1 MVDRKTI
8 TVKIT
13 PKASKNGIGAWET
26 DSDGKSYLKVFVTAA
41 PEKGKA
47 NQALIALLAKEW
59 KLAKSD
65 IQILKGE
72 TDRIKILSV
81 PK

>member
-13 PKASKNGIGAWET
+13 PKASKNGIGTWET
-26 DSDGKSYLKVFVTAA
+26 DSDGKSYLKVFVTAV

-65 IQILKGE
+65 IHILKGE